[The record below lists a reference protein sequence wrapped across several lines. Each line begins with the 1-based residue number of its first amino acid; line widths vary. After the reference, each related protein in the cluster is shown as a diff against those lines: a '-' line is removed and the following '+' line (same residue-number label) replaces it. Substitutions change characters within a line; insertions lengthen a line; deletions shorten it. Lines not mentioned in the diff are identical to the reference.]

1 MRNTTVTSP
10 IALAALL
17 GVVACGKGGPSKA
30 EFVEACKQTQ
40 ATPAICECAAK
51 EAKEK
56 LSTKQFTLMVLDM
69 QGKRQEVEALA
80 ADMSFEDRAR
90 FAELQFGILGK
101 CMPAE

>member
-1 MRNTTVTSP
+1 MIQSTAASP
-10 IALAALL
+10 FLLAALL
-17 GVVACGKGGPSKA
+17 GAAACGKGGPSKA
-30 EFVEACKQTQ
+30 EFVEACMKTQ
-40 ATPAICECAAK
+40 ATAAICECAAT

-80 ADMSFEDRAR
+80 ADMSFEERAR